1 MANKRFIKMLVP
13 DTKIHLWIMTVFISI
28 LAYYNLFVGGIGIL
42 VLIYL
47 IYHHWKT
54 QHDRKEM
61 WTRYIESLS
70 SDIDSATK
78 HAILNLPIPLAI
90 VEFDGSI
97 AWYNPKFAEMVDTKD
112 ILEKDIEDLIAG
124 LKVGNILQDKKDMVT
139 EVTIKDRHYKV
150 LYNIVKITNDYE
162 SRYIIML
169 YWIDITHFQ
178 NLKVKYNEEKPDI
191 ALIQVDNYDDVIQGM
206 EEANRPMVTAEID
219 RRISLWAARM
229 NAVAKRYTK
238 DKYIVL
244 FEHKYLDKLESKRF
258 AILDEIREIQVGNEI
273 PITLSIGVGVNGKTP
288 IQLEEFARAGVD
300 LALGRGGDQAVVKKI
315 DTLSFYGGKTKAVE
329 KRNKVKARV
338 IAHALRQLIDQSS
351 KVIIM
356 GHKIPDMD
364 SFGAAI
370 GVYKAVRNRGKEAYI
385 VFDGINPAI
394 ENLYHRV
401 QQNGEYRMID
411 SEDVLDQL
419 DDNSLLVVLDTHRP
433 GFTQCPEAIQ
443 KADKIVLID
452 HHRRGAEFIENT
464 VLTYLEPYAS
474 STCELVTEI
483 LQYMEDKLT
492 LEKVEAEALLAG
504 ITVDTK
510 NFSFKTGVR
519 TFEAASLLRRAGADT
534 TSVRQLFQNDLQT
547 FVARAQVVKSAED
560 IGRNIAISI
569 CPKGTHNAN
578 LVAAQA
584 ADELLDIRGIMAS
597 FVLGVRDN
605 EELFISGRSLGDINV
620 QVILEKLG
628 GGGHL
633 TVAGT
638 QLMNVSLEVAREMLI
653 KAIDEYF
660 EEGEV
665 K

>member
-1 MANKRFIKMLVP
+1 MGNKRFMKMLIP

-28 LAYYNLFVGGIGIL
+28 LAYYNLMIGGIGIF
-42 VLIYL
+42 VLLYL

-61 WTRYIESLS
+61 WTKYIESLS

-97 AWYNPKFAEMVDTKD
+97 AWYNPKFSEMIDVKD
-112 ILEKDIEDLIAG
+112 ILERNIEDLIPG
-124 LKVGNILQDKKDMVT
+124 VKVSNILQDKKDMVT

-150 LYNIVKITNDYE
+150 LYNIVKIASDYD
-162 SRYIIML
+162 SRYIIMV
-169 YWIDITHFQ
+169 YWIDITNFQ
-178 NLKVKYNEEKPDI
+178 NLKAKYNEEKPAI
-191 ALIQVDNYDDVIQGM
+191 ALIQVDNYDDVLQST
-206 EEANRPMVTAEID
+206 EEASRPLVIAEID

-229 NAVAKRYTK
+229 NAVVKKYQK
-238 DKYIVL
+238 DKYIVF
-244 FEHKYLDKLESKRF
+244 FEHKYLERLESKRF
-258 AILDEIREIQVGNEI
+258 AILDEIREIQGGNEI
-273 PITLSIGVGVNGKTP
+273 PITLSIGVGVNGKNP

-315 DTLSFYGGKTKAVE
+315 DTLNFYGGKTKAVE

-356 GHKIPDMD
+356 GHKFPDMD

-370 GVYKAVRNRGKEAYI
+370 GVYRAVKNRGKDPYI
-385 VFDGINPAI
+385 VFDGVNPAI
-394 ENLYHRV
+394 ENLYHRI
-401 QQNGEYRMID
+401 QQHGEYRMID
-411 SEDVLDQL
+411 VEDVPASLDH
-419 DDNSLLVVLDTHRP
+419 NALLVVVDTHRP
-433 GFTQCPEAIQ
+433 QFTQCPEAISR
-443 KADKIVLID
+443 ADKIVLID
-452 HHRRGAEFIENT
+452 HHRRGTEFIENT

-483 LQYMEDKLT
+483 LQYMEDKIS

-504 ITVDTK
+504 IAVDTK

-534 TSVRQLFQNDLQT
+534 TSVRQLFQDDLQT
-547 FVARAQVVKSAED
+547 FVAKAQVVKNAED
-560 IGRNIAISI
+560 IGRNIAISV
-569 CPKGTHNAN
+569 CPKGTHNAA

-584 ADELLDIRGIMAS
+584 ADELLDIRGITAS
-597 FVLGVRDN
+597 FVLGIREN
-605 EELFISGRSLGDINV
+605 GELFISGRSLGDINV

-633 TVAGT
+633 TIAGT
-638 QLMNVSLEVAREMLI
+638 QLKDVTLEEAKEML
-653 KAIDEYF
+653 KRAIDEYF
-660 EEGEV
+660 EEGDT